1 MTDDD
6 LLFDLALALRR
17 AAVETKNAT
26 VVAAELV
33 TRRRPGNGLQ

>member
-26 VVAAELV
+26 VVAAELLACK
-33 TRRRPGNGLQ
+33 RPGKGLQ